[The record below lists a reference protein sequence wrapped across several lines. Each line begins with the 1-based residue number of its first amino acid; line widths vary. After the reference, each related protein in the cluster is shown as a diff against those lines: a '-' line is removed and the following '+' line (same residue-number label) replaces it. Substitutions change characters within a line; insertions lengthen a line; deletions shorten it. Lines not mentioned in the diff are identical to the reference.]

1 MSPPTRAPSP
11 ELITGWAGFSGPDG
25 DNPYR
30 RYADARRDA
39 PVRPVVLADGRPAW
53 IVTGYDEARQA
64 LLDPRLAKNIG
75 KALAIRPEIVAPGF
89 AHPLF
94 GHHMLAADGD
104 DHSRLRRLAS
114 GGFSNAR
121 MAALR
126 PRVQA
131 IVDELLDELEDTPAG
146 SPVDLVAGFT
156 LPLPITVISEM
167 LGVPVEDRV
176 RLRAWFDGVFATP
189 VAPAGDEQSRAAAD
203 AVYAY
208 LRDLIAAKRAEPADD
223 LLSVLVASA
232 DDERLDDEELLST
245 AWLLIIA
252 GHDTTVN
259 LLGNGLVGLFRHPD
273 QLARLLGDVSLVPAA
288 VEEFL
293 RYDGPVQHTTFR
305 MTKEPVTIGGVEIPA
320 QEQVLVVVAA
330 ADRDPAHF
338 ADPDRLDI
346 ARPDNRHIAFGHGL
360 HFCLG
365 APLARLEG
373 DVAFTSLLR
382 RFPALRPAVPLDQI
396 HWTYR
401 LVLRGLDALPVFL
414 R

>member
-1 MSPPTRAPSP
+1 M
-11 ELITGWAGFSGPDG
+11 
-25 DNPYR
+25 
-30 RYADARRDA
+30 YAAARGEA

-53 IVTGYDEARQA
+53 IVTGYEEARQA
-64 LLDPRLAKNIG
+64 LLDHRLAKNIG
-75 KALAIRPEIVAPGF
+75 KALATRPEIVAPGF

-94 GHHMLAADGD
+94 GHHMLSADGD
-104 DHSRLRRLAS
+104 DHSRLRRLVS
-114 GGFSNAR
+114 VGFSTAR

-131 IVDELLDELEDTPAG
+131 IVDELLDGLERVPAG
-146 SPVDLVAGFT
+146 EPVDIVAGFT
-156 LPLPITVISEM
+156 LPLPMTVISEM
-167 LGVPVEDRV
+167 LGVPVEDRAQ
-176 RLRAWFDGVFATP
+176 LRTWFNGVFVTP
-189 VAPAGDEQSRAAAD
+189 ISPAGNDEARAAAD

-208 LRDLIAAKRAEPADD
+208 LQELIAAKRARPGDD
-223 LLSVLVASA
+223 LLSALAASA
-232 DDERLDDEELLST
+232 DDDRLDEQELLST

-259 LLGNGLVGLFRHPD
+259 LIGNGLVALFRHPD
-273 QLARLLGDVSLVPAA
+273 QLAQLRADLSLVPAA

-305 MTKEPVTIGGVEIPA
+305 MTTEPIVIGGVEIPA
-320 QEQVLVVVAA
+320 HEQVLVVVAA
-330 ADRDPAHF
+330 ADRDPGHF
-338 ADPDRLDI
+338 AEPDRLDI
-346 ARPDNRHIAFGHGL
+346 DRPGNRHIAFGHGV

-382 RFPALRPAVPLDQI
+382 RFPALRPAVPLDQV

-414 R
+414 H

>member
-1 MSPPTRAPSP
+1 VRSPDPT
-11 ELITGWAGFSGPDG
+11 LTGWAGFTGPQG
-25 DNPYR
+25 DDPYPT
-30 RYADARRDA
+30 YAAAREEA

-53 IVTGYDEARQA
+53 LVSGYDEARQA
-64 LLDPRLAKNIG
+64 LLDHRLAKNIG
-75 KALAIRPEIVAPGF
+75 KALAIRPEIVAPGI

-94 GHHMLAADGD
+94 GHHLLSADGD
-104 DHSRLRRLAS
+104 DHARLRRLIS
-114 GGFSNAR
+114 GPFTTAR

-131 IVDELLDELEDTPAG
+131 IVDGLLDDLEEAATEEE
-146 SPVDLVAGFT
+146 PVDLVAGFT
-156 LPLPITVISEM
+156 LPLPMTVIGEL
-167 LGVPVEDRV
+167 LGVPVGDRS
-176 RLRAWFDGVFATP
+176 RLRDWFNAVFATP
-189 VAPAGDEQSRAAAD
+189 IAPAADSDGRAAAD

-208 LRDLIAAKRAEPADD
+208 LGELVAAKRAEPGDD
-223 LLSVLVASA
+223 LLSALAASA
-232 DDERLDDEELLST
+232 DDDRLDEDELLST

-259 LLGNGLVGLFRHPD
+259 LIGNGLVALFRHPD
-273 QLARLLGDVSLVPAA
+273 QLARLRADLSLVPAA

-305 MTKEPVTIGGVEIPA
+305 MTTEPVTIGGVEIPA
-320 QEQVLVVVAA
+320 HEHVLVVLAA
-330 ADRDPAHF
+330 ADRDPGHF
-338 ADPDRLDI
+338 AEPDRLDI
-346 ARPDNRHIAFGHGL
+346 GRADNRHLAFGHGI

-382 RFPALRPAVPLDQI
+382 RFPALRPAVPLDRV

-401 LVLRGLDALPVFL
+401 LVLRGLDALPVYV